1 MQATEE
7 QQLIK
12 DLKFFFDYAALLLS
26 GKVLTIGNCDYLE
39 KIGNKLSAKL
49 KSQTSLEIKE
59 LHRLN
64 VKMQQE
70 IAHVR
75 VEYTLQQN
83 LLDVTTNCQDQTKLS
98 QMKESLRK
106 NFIVEFTSI
115 AELDDRVDDLPHAS
129 INRIKP
135 QSFNS
140 QKHSFNSQKQLFN
153 SQKQEEEKKG
163 ADEFKP
169 TAQRETKSKLR
180 NWREKQKTASGN
192 ASASSLASEEEKKE
206 PRPKREGYV
215 NSQSRINIGG
225 VAFTETR
232 TGKGRSTSREFS
244 IGNKVIEGKHPELK
258 SVAKRLV
265 HSRSSSNLSHIDQ
278 LKKCDK
284 SVNKKLGGMGFGK

>member
-12 DLKFFFDYAALLLS
+12 DLQFFFDYAELLLS
-26 GKVLTIGNCDYLE
+26 GKVLTIGNCDSIE
-39 KIGNKLSAKL
+39 KIGNKLSANL
-49 KSQTSLEIKE
+49 KSQTSLDIEE
-59 LHRLN
+59 LRQLN
-64 VKMQQE
+64 VKMQQK

-140 QKHSFNSQKQLFN
+140 QKHSFNSQKQ
-153 SQKQEEEKKG
+153 EEEKKG

-169 TAQRETKSKLR
+169 NAQRETKSKLR
-180 NWREKQKTASGN
+180 NLCEKRKTASGN
-192 ASASSLASEEEKKE
+192 ASASSLASKEEKKE
-206 PRPKREGYV
+206 LPRLIRGRGVGSSSK
-215 NSQSRINIGG
+215 IGSDFYEIRDKQG
-225 VAFTETR
+225 SSTQR
-232 TGKGRSTSREFS
+232 SYIDKQTGKVYTSRHDNTKEA
-244 IGNKVIEGKHPELK
+244 I
-258 SVAKRLV
+258 KRLTQ
-265 HSRSSSNLSHIDQ
+265 SRSSSNLSHTDQ
-278 LKKCDK
+278 LKKRDD
-284 SVNKKLGGMGFGK
+284 SINKKLGGMGFGK